1 MHFALHSECVPNAFA
16 TVKPFIS
23 DNISSLA
30 TVIPSHEG
38 VKLCRQLCRQL
49 KHSVNYRLMVLILGP
64 NVSRL
69 IPHGFAHISR
79 SSRVILS
86 PVHVAAIRI
95 ELTIFGVTQHC
106 YAVILKTATRNLV
119 PHLRPTN
126 LLKPLEV

>member
-16 TVKPFIS
+16 TVKPFIA

-86 PVHVAAIRI
+86 PVHVAAFSDR
-95 ELTIFGVTQHC
+95 TNYFWCH
-106 YAVILKTATRNLV
+106 AT
-119 PHLRPTN
+119 
-126 LLKPLEV
+126 LLCCNSQNGDKKLCAPSSSH

>member
-86 PVHVAAIRI
+86 PVHVAAHSDR
-95 ELTIFGVTQHC
+95 TNYFWCH
-106 YAVILKTATRNLV
+106 AT
-119 PHLRPTN
+119 
-126 LLKPLEV
+126 LLCCNSQNGDKKRCAPSSSH